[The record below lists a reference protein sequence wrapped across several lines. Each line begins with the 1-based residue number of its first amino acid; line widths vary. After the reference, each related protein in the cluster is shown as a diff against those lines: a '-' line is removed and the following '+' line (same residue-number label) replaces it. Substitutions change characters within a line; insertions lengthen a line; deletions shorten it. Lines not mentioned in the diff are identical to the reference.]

1 METDKHYFIEGLF
14 IIALSIGAALTF
26 VWLSGSGHRD
36 DVIYSINFNESVSG
50 LALGDPVKFRG
61 VDVGTVKTMKLDLT
75 DPKLVHVEVALRKD
89 SPVKTD
95 TKASLKLKGITGVV
109 FIELNGGSPEA
120 KTLLAATP
128 EGQVPEITSEK
139 SALTTTLEALP
150 KAIDKFMAIEG
161 QAKKV
166 LSDVGAVTSSIKEN
180 PSQLIFPSKSKKS
193 PASDEK
199 AASASKEK
207 TPSKREDKTGQ

>member
-1 METDKHYFIEGLF
+1 METDRHYFIEGLF
-14 IIALSIGAALTF
+14 IIVLSIGAALAF

-36 DVIYSINFNESVSG
+36 DVVYRIHFNESVSG
-50 LALGDPVKFRG
+50 LSLGDPVKFRG
-61 VDVGTVKTMKLDLT
+61 VDIGTVKTMNLDLT
-75 DPKLVHVEVALRKD
+75 DPQLVQVDVALRKNA
-89 SPVKTD
+89 PVKTD

-109 FIELNGGSPEA
+109 FIELNGGSANA

-150 KAIDKFMAIEG
+150 KAIDKFLALEN
-161 QAKKV
+161 QTKKV

-180 PSQLIFPSKSKKS
+180 PSQLIFPSKSKTA
-193 PASDEK
+193 PPSDEK
-199 AASASKEK
+199 VAPAAKEK
-207 TPSKREDKTGQ
+207 ASPKR

>member
-1 METDKHYFIEGLF
+1 METDRHYFIEGLF
-14 IIALSIGAALTF
+14 IIVLSIGAALAF

-36 DVIYSINFNESVSG
+36 DVVYRIHFNESVSG
-50 LALGDPVKFRG
+50 LSLGDPVKFRG
-61 VDVGTVKTMKLDLT
+61 VDIGTVKTMNLDLT
-75 DPKLVHVEVALRKD
+75 DPQLVQVDVALRKNA
-89 SPVKTD
+89 PVKTD

-109 FIELNGGSPEA
+109 FIELNGGSANA

-150 KAIDKFMAIEG
+150 KAIDKFLALEN
-161 QAKKV
+161 QTKKV

-180 PSQLIFPSKSKKS
+180 PSQLIFPSKSKTAPPSDDKVA
-193 PASDEK
+193 PAAKEK
-199 AASASKEK
+199 AS
-207 TPSKREDKTGQ
+207 PKR